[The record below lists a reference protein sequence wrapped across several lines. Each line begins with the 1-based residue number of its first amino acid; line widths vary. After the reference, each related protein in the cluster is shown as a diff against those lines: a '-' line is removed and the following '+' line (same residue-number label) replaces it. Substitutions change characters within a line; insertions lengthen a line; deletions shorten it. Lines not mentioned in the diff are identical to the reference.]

1 MKENLSELIFVLDRS
16 GSMSFI
22 ADDAIG
28 GFNAFLESQKKIP
41 GEAKL
46 SLVLFDH
53 EYQMIYNGVDIQKVE
68 PLDDKT
74 YIARGTTALCDAIG
88 RTIDD
93 VGKRLSETP
102 EEERPSKVLVA
113 ILTDGLENAS
123 HDYERAKINYMI
135 THQTEK
141 YSWQFLF
148 LAANQDAI
156 TEGLSLG
163 IGATNSMN
171 FCCDT
176 AEGNAYAYN
185 TLSCAAS
192 MYRCTGKMGD
202 IKDIAAD
209 ADPLDLAGVP
219 SRGSFKQGGSDLGG
233 GPIPTGDPKDV
244 VVIPRVDGNKDKA

>member
-1 MKENLSELIFVLDRS
+1 MKDNLTELVFILDRS
-16 GSMSFI
+16 GSMCGIS
-22 ADDAIG
+22 DDAIG
-28 GFNAFLESQKKIP
+28 GFNAFLASQKKIP

-53 EYQMIYNGVDIQKVE
+53 EYQMVYNGRDIQDVE

-74 YIARGTTALCDAIG
+74 YVPRGTTALLDALG

-93 VGKRLSETP
+93 IGRRLSETP

-123 HDYERAKINYMI
+123 YRFERAKINSMI
-135 THQTEK
+135 IHQTDK

-156 TEGLSLG
+156 TEGLNLG
-163 IGATNSMN
+163 IHATNSMN

-176 AEGNAYAYN
+176 AEGNAHAYN

-192 MYRCTGKMGD
+192 MYRCTGSIGD
-202 IKDIAAD
+202 IKDIDAD
-209 ADPLDLAGVP
+209 ADPLAP
-219 SRGSFKQGGSDLGG
+219 SRGSFKSGGSDLGG
-233 GPIPTGDPKDV
+233 QRVVGDPKDV
-244 VVIPRVDGNKDKA
+244 ITILPVGSITDKK